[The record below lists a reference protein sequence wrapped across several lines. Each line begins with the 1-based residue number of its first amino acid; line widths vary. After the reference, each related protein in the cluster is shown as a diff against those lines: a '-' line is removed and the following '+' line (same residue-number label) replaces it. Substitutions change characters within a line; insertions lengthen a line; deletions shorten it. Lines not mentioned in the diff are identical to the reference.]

1 MKNLSKDTFDLQLL
15 KAWITLRYNPSEKCF
30 ISGNKKN
37 NSSRKLTV
45 EDFKTE
51 KYNIPTDKLADRL
64 REEST
69 NIVRT
74 IASNIPA
81 KSRIGVLSSG
91 GIDSSTVL
99 GILVKLG
106 YKPEAF
112 TVGFGAENDEI
123 ESASIVTKH
132 FGVKHHIKILDSILG
147 STAVSSSA
155 LEEPYRAACFYYDAL
170 KFPRD
175 SGITYVFDG
184 LGVDEFYGGYGFRY
198 EKVAQFTK
206 NGYSKTDAYLRGSHP
221 NDYTD
226 NNEMLG
232 PKLKET
238 KVDWD
243 TLFPYFDNNLS
254 PIDQL
259 LLTDYNTKCRQ
270 NFIPLANYDKSLGIH
285 IYYPWL
291 SDAFID
297 FSLHIP
303 DELKYNPSTG
313 ETKILFRKA
322 FENML
327 PTQTL
332 KKPKQGF
339 GPSLNKVYKE
349 LRPIA
354 EGTVPDGTMVSEG
367 YLNKTYYKKVLGKD
381 APTTVE
387 INKLWD
393 AYALEVFLSQRK

>member
-1 MKNLSKDTFDLQLL
+1 MNNLPKDTFDLPLL
-15 KAWITLRYNPSEKCF
+15 KAWSILRYNPSDRCF
-30 ISGNKKN
+30 IGGNKKN

-51 KYNIPTDKLADRL
+51 KYNIPKDKLADRL
-64 REEST
+64 REESID
-69 NIVRT
+69 IVRT
-74 IASNIPA
+74 IASNIPE

-112 TVGFGAENDEI
+112 TIGFGAENDEI

-175 SGITYVFDG
+175 SGITYIFDG

-198 EKVAQFTK
+198 EKVAQFIK

-221 NDYTD
+221 NDYAD

-243 TLFPYFDNNLS
+243 TLFPYFNNNLS
-254 PIDQL
+254 LIDQL
-259 LLTDYNTKCRQ
+259 LLADYNTKCRQ

-291 SDAFID
+291 ADAFID

-303 DELKYNPSTG
+303 NELKYNPSTG

-322 FENML
+322 FGSML

-354 EGTVPDGTMVSEG
+354 EDTVPDGTMVSEG
-367 YLNKTYYKKVLGKD
+367 YLNKTYYEKVLDKD
-381 APTTVE
+381 SPTTVE